1 MNFAIFD
8 EVSPIIPNAY
18 NVAMLQPDKSKLG
31 ATMRTEIE
39 SHTRIIHGHLSPD
52 QVPKDA
58 NIIGLRWIY
67 NKNFDRNGNKTTG
80 G

>member
-58 NIIGLRWIY
+58 NIIGLR
-67 NKNFDRNGNKTTG
+67 
-80 G
+80 